1 MRLIMAAFCP
11 NFSNKQVKREFNQLV
26 ETVGEN
32 IAYYLW
38 DKYEGGYNQASQEA
52 QLYTDNGNLLTEETR
67 MRLLSDGLENIRF
80 FFKGRLQRNVNEIIQ
95 FLKNRSDFFV
105 DDDIKQVVYLFN
117 ESFLNGVEAEL
128 ISRPNKPNM
137 SFNPETHRIQIPVEG
152 LKQFTRRSLG
162 RSIVHEI
169 VHAYTAN
176 QYASNPEFKK
186 LINEGLKIGRNK
198 YPSEEYTGDLY
209 GLKDPQEFIA
219 EFMTKPSF
227 REKMK
232 AEMNWWQKILNWIG
246 SKLNITSLKY
256 EVDIDY
262 IISNIENVIEIQNQ
276 VPDHSLVNLN
286 ELFTN
291 NSINQNYQQH
301 SQQAQQ
307 ELQRQIDNFKTRG
320 YNLDKQETVEKE
332 LSAIRKKMLSG
343 MKSILKVVD
352 QIGANKSDEFK
363 ANLKYQITNLQDN
376 TISDIENIV
385 YFIKTLSQDLVPVA
399 QEILNAVKS
408 NNVLTDERIH
418 SLDRNYFGFYNPL
431 IKDIK
436 DIYTQLEPFSEI
448 IDKDTY
454 RSIGD
459 LLNSCNNILEF
470 SRYNLRRMQV
480 ENYKQ
485 ILAEKAINTNSEY
498 VEEMV
503 DYLKGDVMSTDKDIW
518 SITRLFM
525 SPDKVND
532 KALKT
537 LYQLVQEAENNK
549 ALRVYEKAIK
559 LNGIAKGVS
568 SFKDLYEVDDNGKTT
583 GYLVRDKQYGKF
595 HKQYNDFLNK
605 LRIQFGMTPNDQMQS
620 EDPEIRKEFA
630 KAKNEWLSHRVE
642 RKYTKEFYELFDSL
656 STEAQYAREQIEIK
670 IRTIQ
675 DKYKDTNGFTDKSK
689 ITKEDQEKLNE
700 LRVEKRLLS
709 SIYNPDGT
717 EKTGIERQIADE
729 LSALESKLAEG
740 YVTVKDVKKFNKI
753 VEEKR
758 RSLSKDAFDAWYEA
772 NTRVQYSEEFR
783 EELRKIDKQR
793 FGARY
798 AELSEQRNQLLSPYR
813 NPQTNEPMVDLIPM
827 VTKRAINRLEI
838 EMMNE
843 RKKSKGKKVDI
854 SGLYSVVPTSEYQR
868 KRREAE
874 KKAEEAATINN
885 VVDPIL
891 FEQMMESMF
900 YLQTSHRT
908 MKGWEPNSY
917 YTKIVPVN
925 PDHLEIVPNDN
936 FNMLSP
942 YSKFYNKNYD
952 YNSNEFY
959 QPKSFATEDFIDDNG
974 KKVKKGQRLYDN
986 SGAYKRI
993 QSDDKKKALY
1003 DEILSIMEES
1013 NNYYSNR
1020 TFMNKYKLPQID
1032 GSTLRYMKGKGVLS
1046 GLWSKISSY
1055 FGRRVDDVGIKE
1067 EASTAPDGQKLSM
1080 IPQYFTQDLDDPST
1094 ISADLIGIVM
1104 EYYQSA
1110 VNFDEKNKVKA
1121 KAETIKSILSR
1132 RTYKKTSFGKQENVQ
1147 GVETQIY
1154 KMADSFMDMHIY
1166 GMQSK
1171 AIKWNLFGREV
1182 DITKTVKLLGSFA
1195 TAVNLMMNYAV
1206 AATGMFTSGYQMLV
1220 QSVVGRYWDGHDT
1233 LNAMKFFVTDMFWTG
1248 IRNIGNRHYKSKQW
1262 ALMDLFGIGSELNT
1276 LWKNSNHNG
1285 IVSALVRR
1293 LGWWGMTISDY
1304 CTKGQILDAILYN
1317 FKYVNGE
1324 FISKE
1329 DYLDKYGRTDKT
1341 KSKWRTYKS
1350 AMDSIEFKN
1359 GKVRTIDPSMQSAW
1373 EKAMPVIGDTARSL
1387 AYASDGQLTPLQ
1399 KAQFTMNAFGG
1410 LVMMHRQYL
1419 PVVLSERFTL
1429 EYQYDPNLRR
1439 HREAVMQTIWRF
1451 ISSIYSDRKELG
1463 LLKSISSNWGKFKND
1478 KVAKYN
1484 LKQASFEAAM
1494 LLYVLPQMTAFMVRE
1509 AEEDDE
1515 SWWKK
1520 FFAYVM
1526 MRVQFE
1532 SGSPYNPMDL
1542 YNTIKTPTPAYGPFD
1557 NLNNLFSLSYETV
1570 RKIIAGEDLSE
1581 DEIKKGAYK
1590 DKSQLFKA
1598 IMKVT
1603 PLKNPYEQIM
1613 GIEDKIRYY
1622 ESQIMKEEF
1631 EELD

>member
-1 MRLIMAAFCP
+1 MTTFCP

-38 DKYEGGYNQASQEA
+38 DKYEGDYNQASQEA
-52 QLYTDNGNLLTEETR
+52 QLYTNDGNLLTEETR
-67 MRLLSDGLENIRF
+67 MQLLSDGLENIRF

-105 DDDIKQVVYLFN
+105 DDDVKQVINLFN

-162 RSIVHEI
+162 RSIAHEI

-186 LINEGLKIGRNK
+186 LIDEGLKIGRNK

-209 GLKDPQEFIA
+209 GLKNQQEFIA

-246 SKLNITSLKY
+246 SKLNIDSLKY
-256 EVDIDY
+256 EVDVDS

-291 NSINQNYQQH
+291 NGINQNYQQH

-320 YNLDKQETVEKE
+320 YSLDKQETVEKE

-343 MKSILKVVD
+343 MKSILKIVD

-399 QEILNAVKS
+399 QEILDAVKS

-498 VEEMV
+498 IEEMV

-537 LYQLVQEAENNK
+537 LYQIVQEAENNK
-549 ALRVYEKAIK
+549 ANRVFKKAME
-559 LNGIAKGVS
+559 LNKIAKEVS
-568 SFKDLYEVDDNGKTT
+568 SFNDFYEKDDNGKTT

-595 HKQYNDFLNK
+595 HKEYRDFLNK
-605 LRIQFGMTPNDQMQS
+605 LRIQFGMQPNDNTMS
-620 EDPEIRKEFA
+620 EDAEIRKEFA
-630 KAKNEWLSHRVE
+630 KAKNEWLSHRAE
-642 RKYTKEFYELFDSL
+642 RKYTREFYELFDGL

-675 DKYKDTNGFTDKSK
+675 DKYKDTNGFTDKSR
-689 ITKEDQEKLNE
+689 ISKEDQDKLNE

-717 EKTGIERQIADE
+717 EKTGIERQIANE
-729 LSALESKLAEG
+729 LSSLESKLAEG

-758 RSLSKDAFDAWYEA
+758 RTLSKDEFDAWYNA

-827 VTKRAINRLEI
+827 VTRRAINRLEI

-854 SGLYSVVPTSEYQR
+854 SGLYSVVSTSEYQR
-868 KRREAE
+868 KRKEAE

-891 FEQMMESMF
+891 FEQMMESLF

-942 YSKFYNKNYD
+942 DSKFYNKNYD

-974 KKVKKGQRLYDN
+974 KKIKKGQKLYDN
-986 SGAYKRI
+986 SKSYQNI
-993 QSDDKKKALY
+993 ISNNKKKALY

-1013 NNYYSNR
+1013 NNYYSNK
-1020 TFMNKYKLPQID
+1020 TFTNKYKLPQID
-1032 GSTLRYMKGKGVLS
+1032 GSTLRYMQGKGIFA

-1080 IPQYFTQDLDDPST
+1080 IPQYFTQDLDDPSV

-1132 RTYKKTSFGKQENVQ
+1132 RTYNKTSFGKQENVS
-1147 GVETQIY
+1147 GIETQIY
-1154 KMADSFMDMHIY
+1154 KMADQFMDMHIY
-1166 GMQSK
+1166 GMQSR
-1171 AIKWNLFGREV
+1171 AIKWKLFNREV

-1195 TAVNLMMNYAV
+1195 TSVNLMMNYAV
-1206 AATGMFTSGYQMLV
+1206 ATTGMFTSGYQMLV
-1220 QSVVGRYWDGHDT
+1220 QSVVGRYWDGYDT

-1285 IVSALVRR
+1285 FVSALARR

-1304 CTKGQILDAILYN
+1304 CTKGQILDAILFN

-1329 DYLDKYGRTDKT
+1329 DYFDKYGRTDKT

-1359 GKVRTIDPSMQSAW
+1359 GKVQTIDSSMQAAW
-1373 EKAMPVIGDTARSL
+1373 EKAMPIIGDTARSL

-1439 HREAVMQTIWRF
+1439 YREAVMQTIWRF

-1463 LLKSISSNWGKFKND
+1463 LLKSVSSNWGKFKND

-1494 LLYVLPQMTAFMVRE
+1494 LLYVLPQMTAFMLIE

-1557 NLNNLFSLSYETV
+1557 NVTNLFSLSYETV
-1570 RKIIAGEDLSE
+1570 RKLIAGEDLSE
-1581 DEIKKGAYK
+1581 EEIKKGAYK
-1590 DKSQLFKA
+1590 DKSQLFKTL
-1598 IMKVT
+1598 MKVT

-1613 GIEDKIRYY
+1613 GIEDKMRYY
-1622 ESQIMKEEF
+1622 QNQIMKEEF

>member
-1 MRLIMAAFCP
+1 MNGICP
-11 NFSNKQVKREFNQLV
+11 NFSDPKITEEFNKLV
-26 ETVGEN
+26 ILVGEDP
-32 IAYYLW
+32 AYFLW
-38 DKYEGGYNQASQEA
+38 DKYLGDFNQAFKEA
-52 QLYTDNGNLLTEETR
+52 QLMSSNFDDNYRKHSQDAREAL
-67 MRLLSDGLENIRF
+67 
-80 FFKGRLQRNVNEIIQ
+80 VNAI
-95 FLKNRSDFFV
+95 ND
-105 DDDIKQVVYLFN
+105 
-117 ESFLNGVEAEL
+117 
-128 ISRPNKPNM
+128 
-137 SFNPETHRIQIPVEG
+137 
-152 LKQFTRRSLG
+152 
-162 RSIVHEI
+162 
-169 VHAYTAN
+169 
-176 QYASNPEFKK
+176 FKK
-186 LINEGLKIGRNK
+186 NGYRLDDQSKVE
-198 YPSEEYTGDLY
+198 
-209 GLKDPQEFIA
+209 Q
-219 EFMTKPSF
+219 
-227 REKMK
+227 
-232 AEMNWWQKILNWIG
+232 ILSTIR
-246 SKLNITSLKY
+246 
-256 EVDIDY
+256 
-262 IISNIENVIEIQNQ
+262 SN
-276 VPDHSLVNLN
+276 
-286 ELFTN
+286 
-291 NSINQNYQQH
+291 
-301 SQQAQQ
+301 
-307 ELQRQIDNFKTRG
+307 
-320 YNLDKQETVEKE
+320 
-332 LSAIRKKMLSG
+332 MLSG

-399 QEILNAVKS
+399 QEILNTVKTS
-408 NNVLTDERIH
+408 NVLTDERIH

-431 IKDIK
+431 IKQIK
-436 DIYTQLEPFSEI
+436 SIYSQLEPFTEI

-454 RSIGD
+454 RSIGN
-459 LLNSCNNILEF
+459 LLDSCNNILEF

-485 ILAEKAINTNSEY
+485 ILAEKNIKTNSQY

-537 LYQLVQEAENNK
+537 LYQIVQEAENNK
-549 ALRVYEKAIK
+549 ANRVFKKAME
-559 LNGIAKGVS
+559 LNKIAKEVS
-568 SFKDLYEVDDNGKTT
+568 SFNDFYEKDDNGKTT

-595 HKQYNDFLNK
+595 HKEYRDFLNK
-605 LRIQFGMTPNDQMQS
+605 LRIQFGMQPNDNTMS
-620 EDPEIRKEFA
+620 EDAEIRKEFA

-642 RKYTKEFYELFDSL
+642 RKYTREFYELFDGL

-689 ITKEDQEKLNE
+689 ISKEDQDKLNE

-717 EKTGIERQIADE
+717 EKTGIERQIANE
-729 LSALESKLAEG
+729 LSSLESKLAEG

-758 RSLSKDAFDAWYEA
+758 RTLSKDEFDAWYNA

-827 VTKRAINRLEI
+827 VTRRAINRLEI
-838 EMMNE
+838 EMINE

-868 KRREAE
+868 KRKEAE

-891 FEQMMESMF
+891 FEQMMESLF

-942 YSKFYNKNYD
+942 DSKFYNKNYD
-952 YNSNEFY
+952 YSSNEFY

-974 KKVKKGQRLYDN
+974 KKIKKGQKLYDN
-986 SGAYKRI
+986 SKAYQKI
-993 QSDDKKKALY
+993 ISDNKKKALY
-1003 DEILSIMEES
+1003 DEVLSVMEES
-1013 NNYYSNR
+1013 NNYYSNK
-1020 TFMNKYKLPQID
+1020 TFTNKYKLPQID
-1032 GSTLRYMKGKGVLS
+1032 GSTLRYMKGKGIFA

-1080 IPQYFTQDLDDPST
+1080 IPQYFTQDLDDPSV

-1110 VNFDEKNKVKA
+1110 VNFDEKNKIKS
-1121 KAETIKSILSR
+1121 KAETIKAILSR
-1132 RTYKKTSFGKQENVQ
+1132 RTYKKTSFGKQENVS
-1147 GVETQIY
+1147 GVETQVF
-1154 KMADSFMDMHIY
+1154 KMADQFMDMHIY

-1171 AIKWNLFGREV
+1171 AIKWKLFNREV

-1195 TAVNLMMNYAV
+1195 TAVNLMLNWAV
-1206 AATGMFTSGYQMLV
+1206 AATGLLTSGYQMLV
-1220 QSVVGRYWDGHDT
+1220 QTVVGRYYDWNDT
-1233 LNAMKFFVTDMFWTG
+1233 INAMRFFVTDMFWTG
-1248 IRNIGNRHYKSKQW
+1248 VRNIGNRHYKSKQW

-1285 IVSALVRR
+1285 FVSALVRR

-1304 CTKGQILDAILYN
+1304 CTKGQILDAILFN

-1324 FISKE
+1324 FICKE
-1329 DYLDKYGRTDKT
+1329 DYFDKYGRTDKT

-1359 GKVRTIDPSMQSAW
+1359 GKITTVDPTMQTAW

-1439 HREAVMQTIWRF
+1439 YREAVLQTVWRY
-1451 ISSIYSDRKELG
+1451 IASIYSDSKELG
-1463 LLKSISSNWGKFKND
+1463 LLKSVSYNIRTKSKKDN
-1478 KVAKYN
+1478 VAKAN
-1484 LKQASFEAAM
+1484 LKQAIFELGM
-1494 LLYVLPQMTAFMVRE
+1494 LTQVLPRLTAFML
-1509 AEEDDE
+1509 AWSEEDDE

-1557 NLNNLFSLSYETV
+1557 NVTNLFSLSYETV
-1570 RKIIAGEDLSE
+1570 RKLIAGEDLSE
-1581 DEIKKGAYK
+1581 EEIKKGAYK
-1590 DKSQLFKA
+1590 DKSQLFKTL
-1598 IMKVT
+1598 MKVT

-1613 GIEDKIRYY
+1613 GIEDKMRYY
-1622 ESQIMKEEF
+1622 QNQIMKEEF